1 MRIPVSIPDGWA
13 GTATVEYATADGTA
27 ASGSDYRRSAGTFT
41 VRPATRRITIN
52 VVTVDDEDDEPHE
65 TLTVTLSAASGL
77 TIGAAS
83 TTVTIT
89 DNDDPL
95 PPPQPPC
102 NSSTQLSTLTMTRG
116 GVDSIQWEAGDK
128 VYAHCWR
135 GTGRTSTVTG
145 RRGSPLSREQ
155 RDQQ

>member
-1 MRIPVSIPDGWA
+1 MAPGRGKLLLDTCRIVSLD
-13 GTATVEYATADGTA
+13 
-27 ASGSDYRRSAGTFT
+27 SGSSSCNKTKNTAHLALRA
-41 VRPATRRITIN
+41 
-52 VVTVDDEDDEPHE
+52 
-65 TLTVTLSAASGL
+65 GL

-89 DNDDPL
+89 DNDDPP

-102 NSSTQLSTLTMTRG
+102 NSSTQLSALTVTRG

-128 VYAHCWR
+128 VYVHCWR